1 MAGIGFFEK
10 YRFPVYDDEGVVR
23 TGKVAVDEER
33 CNGCGVCV
41 SICPGKA
48 LEVYGEGKQKKA
60 RMHSALSDC
69 NSCNACSA
77 ICERDAIGVVTCFDF
92 NYRLKTVDRGD
103 GLVPPRRF

>member
-1 MAGIGFFEK
+1 MAGLGFLE
-10 YRFPVYDDEGVVR
+10 RFKIPVYDDEGVVR
-23 TGKVAVDEER
+23 TGKVAVDEEL

-60 RMHSALSDC
+60 RMHSTLSDC

-77 ICERDAIGVVTCFDF
+77 ICERDAIAVVSCFDF
-92 NYRLKTVDRGD
+92 NHRYKTLDRGEM
-103 GLVPPRRF
+103 VPPRRF